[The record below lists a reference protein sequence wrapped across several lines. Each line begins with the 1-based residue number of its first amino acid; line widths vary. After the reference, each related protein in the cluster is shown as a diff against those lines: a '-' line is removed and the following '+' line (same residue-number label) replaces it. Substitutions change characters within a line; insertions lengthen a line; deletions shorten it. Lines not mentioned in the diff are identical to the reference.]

1 MRKRNKQIN
10 IRLTESEYLSFTKKA
25 ELSNLTLQDFVIQSC
40 SNKEIHVIQ
49 GAEDLASIRA
59 ELKKTGN
66 NINQI
71 AKKANIMGVYS
82 EDIELLLDLQSAQQ
96 SIVSKLYYSFFPK
109 KR

>member
-1 MRKRNKQIN
+1 MRKRNRQIN
-10 IRLTESEYLSFTKKA
+10 IRLTESEYHSLIKKA
-25 ELSNLTLQDFVIQSC
+25 ESSNLTLQDFVIRSC

-59 ELKKTGN
+59 ELKKIGN

-71 AKKANIMGVYS
+71 AKKANILGVYS

>member
-59 ELKKTGN
+59 ELKKQE
-66 NINQI
+66 IISIKLQKKQI
-71 AKKANIMGVYS
+71 LW
-82 EDIELLLDLQSAQQ
+82 E
-96 SIVSKLYYSFFPK
+96 SIQ
-109 KR
+109 RI